1 MPPSSPLL
9 ITGVSGFLG
18 EHLARTLVAR
28 GERVAGSYLTSP
40 VAIPGVE
47 LFPFEMTD
55 GPAWD
60 RLLRD
65 MAPRGIVHCAAQTQ
79 IGWCEE
85 HPKAAREANF
95 GAVEHL
101 AAAVRK
107 RAPAT
112 PVVQI
117 STDLVFDGE
126 GAPYAE
132 DAAPKPLSV
141 YGSLKWAAEK
151 PVLALP
157 HGIVLRTALLYGPES
172 THKSGFLGWMRD
184 TLQAGHALTLFEDE
198 WRTPVFV
205 QDVVA
210 AVKLLLGLPAD
221 HTAGRVFQAAGPDRL
236 SRVEMGQAVCREFGF
251 DPAAIRVARRLD
263 VAGGNLR
270 PRDASMTVG
279 RLAAEGWSSPT
290 TFADGLRKC
299 RTAS

>member
-1 MPPSSPLL
+1 MPSPLL

-18 EHLARTLVAR
+18 EHLARALAAR

-55 GPAWD
+55 RLAWD
-60 RLLRD
+60 RLVRD
-65 MAPRGIVHCAAQTQ
+65 MAPRAIVHCAAQTQ
-79 IGWCEE
+79 IGWCED
-85 HPKAAREANF
+85 HPAAAREANVE
-95 GAVEHL
+95 AVEHL
-101 AAAVRK
+101 CAAVTK
-107 RAPAT
+107 RAPQT
-112 PVVQI
+112 PVIQI

-141 YGSLKWAAEK
+141 YGSLKLAAER
-151 PVLALP
+151 PVLSLP
-157 HGIVLRTALLYGPES
+157 QGSVLRTALLYGAAA
-172 THKSGFLGWMRD
+172 THKAGFLGWMRD
-184 TLQAGHALTLFEDE
+184 TLQAGRTLTLFEDE

-205 QDVVA
+205 GDVIA
-210 AVKLLLGLPAD
+210 AVQLLLGRAPER
-221 HTAGRVFQAAGPDRL
+221 TAGKVFQAAGPDRL

-251 DPAAIRVARRLD
+251 DPALIRVARRLD
-263 VAGGNLR
+263 APGGNLR

-299 RTAS
+299 RTAP